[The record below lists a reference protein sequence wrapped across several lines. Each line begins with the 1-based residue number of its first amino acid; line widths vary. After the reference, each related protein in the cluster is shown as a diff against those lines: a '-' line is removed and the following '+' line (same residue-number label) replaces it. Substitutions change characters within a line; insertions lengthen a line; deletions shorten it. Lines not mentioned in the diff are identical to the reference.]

1 MNLVSVPQDAS
12 KRTIEQSRGFD
23 KRSTHM
29 VLLLVVGG
37 GGWRV
42 EGGACDGAKPQSE
55 TPVVSGFKA
64 AENGESVKRQIVTD
78 R

>member
-12 KRTIEQSRGFD
+12 KRTIGQSRGFD

-29 VLLLVVGG
+29 VLLLVVEG

-42 EGGACDGAKPQSE
+42 EEGAWDGAKPQSE
-55 TPVVSGFKA
+55 TPVVSGFRA
-64 AENGESVKRQIVTD
+64 VSPLRGRL
-78 R
+78 